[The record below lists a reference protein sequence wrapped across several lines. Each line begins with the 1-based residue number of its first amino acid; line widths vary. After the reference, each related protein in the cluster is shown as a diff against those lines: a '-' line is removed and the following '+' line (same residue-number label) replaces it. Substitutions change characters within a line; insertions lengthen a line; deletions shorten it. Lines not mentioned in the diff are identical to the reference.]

1 MTFLI
6 ALADRFVPA
15 EFARDSDEFRRARL
29 LVAMVLSTVGYGPVF
44 ALSYWLLGAPLLALG
59 ILVTVGLAIFSPLLL
74 RATRSIAIA
83 GNYAIATLAAVL
95 VLCAVHTGGVGSA
108 GHYWSVALPV
118 LGSLLARRR
127 CGIAWSLFVAVE
139 TAVLYALERAGRM
152 PTSLLA
158 GQRVEAL
165 HVLSIATLSLLML
178 SLGWIYES
186 IKERMRATLAS
197 ANAEL
202 RLILDNTGQGFLT
215 IARDGSVAGER
226 SAIVDE
232 WLGPPPPGA
241 TLASLVSAVDAHAG
255 FALELCWMQIAEE
268 LLPLEVAMMQ
278 LPSRLRR
285 GEQSLELAYRPI
297 VRQGKLAR
305 MLVVISDVSAQ
316 VARER
321 AERAEAELLA
331 LVKRL
336 MSDRA
341 GFRDFFEESRQ
352 QCARLLDPATAERA
366 VMRDLHTLKG
376 NCGLFGL
383 AAFAEA
389 CHALEEAVAARGLPA
404 TLEERRQLV
413 EGWQR
418 TAGTVAMFLEE
429 EVPRDVEVSRAE
441 HTELLGL
448 LQRDAPKRQLLQ
460 LAASWAHEPAA
471 RRLARLGEGAV
482 ALAARL
488 GKPAVA
494 IAIEDHGVRVPRS
507 GWQELWSALVHLIR
521 NAVDHGIEPADQRTA
536 LGKPPHGCLTL
547 RSLAGDD
554 RIVIEVTDDGAGV
567 AWERVR
573 ARARQLGLPA
583 TTQPELEAALF
594 CDGLSTREAASEISG
609 RGVGMAVVRATCS
622 SLGGAISIRS
632 EPGLGT
638 TFRIEI
644 PHRALP
650 REPPPRRST
659 TLPAEQP
666 APPATAREPAPPRVG

>member
-6 ALADRFVPA
+6 ALADSFVPA
-15 EFARDSDEFRRARL
+15 ELARDSDDFRRARL
-29 LVAMVLSTVGYGPVF
+29 LVLFGLATVANGPVF
-44 ALSYWLLGAPLLALG
+44 GLLYWFLDAPRLTLG
-59 ILVTVGLAIFSPLLL
+59 ILVSVALVILGPFLL
-74 RATRSIAIA
+74 RATRSIALA
-83 GNYAIATLAAVL
+83 GNYSISVLAAVL
-95 VLCAVHTGGVGSA
+95 ILCALHTGGVGSA
-108 GHYWSVALPV
+108 GHYWSVALPIF
-118 LGSLLARRR
+118 GGLLVGRRS
-127 CGIAWSLFVAVE
+127 GIAWALFAAVE
-139 TAVLYALERAGRM
+139 TAALYALQRAGGL
-152 PTSLLA
+152 PPSFVF
-158 GQRVEAL
+158 GQRAVTL
-165 HVLSIATLSLLML
+165 HVLSVATLSLLML

-197 ANAEL
+197 ANSEL

-215 IARDGSVAGER
+215 IDRDGSVAGER
-226 SAIVDE
+226 SAIIDE

-268 LLPLEVAMMQ
+268 LLPFEVAMMQ
-278 LPSRLRR
+278 LPTRLRR
-285 GEQSLELAYRPI
+285 GEQFLELAYRPI

-305 MLVVISDVSAQ
+305 MLVVISDVSAE

-341 GFRDFFEESRQ
+341 GFRDFFEESRE
-352 QCARLLDPATAERA
+352 QCARLLDPATAEHV
-366 VMRDLHTLKG
+366 VMRDVHTLKG
-376 NCGLFGL
+376 NSGLFGL

-404 TLEERRQLV
+404 TLEQRRQLV

-418 TAGTVAMFLEE
+418 TAGAVAMFLEE
-429 EVPRDVEVSRAE
+429 EAPRDVEVSRAE
-441 HTELLGL
+441 HAELLGL

-460 LAASWAHEPAA
+460 LAASWAHEPAS

-482 ALAARL
+482 ALASRL
-488 GKPAVA
+488 GKPPVA

-507 GWQELWSALVHLIR
+507 GWRELWSALVHLIR
-521 NAVDHGIEPADQRTA
+521 NAVDHGIEHPEERTA
-536 LGKPPHGCLTL
+536 LGKPPHGSLTL
-547 RSLAGDD
+547 RTLADDD

-583 TTQPELEAALF
+583 ATQLELEAALF
-594 CDGLSTREAASEISG
+594 SDGISTRETASEISG
-609 RGVGMAVVRATCS
+609 RGVGMAVVRVTCS
-622 SLGGAISIRS
+622 ALGGTISIRS
-632 EPGLGT
+632 EPGRGT

-644 PHRALP
+644 PHRGPP
-650 REPPPRRST
+650 RETAPPRRAASPT
-659 TLPAEQP
+659 EPAARP
-666 APPATAREPAPPRVG
+666 TAARETEPPRVG

>member
-15 EFARDSDEFRRARL
+15 EFARDSDDFRRARL

-74 RATRSIAIA
+74 RATRSIPIA
-83 GNYAIATLAAVL
+83 GNYSIATLAAVL

-118 LGSLLARRR
+118 FGSLLARRR
-127 CGIAWSLFVAVE
+127 SGIAWSLFVAVE
-139 TAVLYALERAGRM
+139 TAALYALERAGRM
-152 PTSLLA
+152 PTSFLSA
-158 GQRVEAL
+158 QRVAIL
-165 HVLSIATLSLLML
+165 HVLSIATLSLLMF

-186 IKERMRATLAS
+186 IKDRMRATLAA
-197 ANAEL
+197 ANSEL

-226 SAIVDE
+226 SAIIDE

-297 VRQGKLAR
+297 VRQGRLAR
-305 MLVVISDVSAQ
+305 MLVVISDISAE

-341 GFRDFFEESRQ
+341 GSRDFFEESRE
-352 QCARLLDPATAERA
+352 QCARLLDPATDERA
-366 VMRDLHTLKG
+366 VMRDVHTLKG

-389 CHALEEAVAARGLPA
+389 CHALEEAVAARGQPA

-418 TAGTVAMFLEE
+418 TAGAVAMLLEE
-429 EVPRDVEVSRAE
+429 APRDVEVSRAE
-441 HTELLGL
+441 HAELLGL

-460 LAASWAHEPAA
+460 LAASWAHEPAS

-482 ALAARL
+482 ALASRL
-488 GKPAVA
+488 GKPPVA

-521 NAVDHGIEPADQRTA
+521 NAVDHGIEHPEERTA
-536 LGKPPHGCLTL
+536 LGKPPHGSLTL
-547 RSLAGDD
+547 RTLADD
-554 RIVIEVTDDGAGV
+554 DSIVIEVTDDGAGV

-573 ARARQLGLPA
+573 ARARQLGLPSA
-583 TTQPELEAALF
+583 TQLELEAALF
-594 CDGLSTREAASEISG
+594 CDGLSTRETASEISG
-609 RGVGMAVVRATCS
+609 RGVGMAVVRVTCS
-622 SLGGAISIRS
+622 ALGGTISIRS
-632 EPGLGT
+632 EPGRGT
-638 TFRIEI
+638 TFRIAI
-644 PHRALP
+644 PHRGPP
-650 REPPPRRST
+650 RETAPPRRAASPTEPAARST
-659 TLPAEQP
+659 A
-666 APPATAREPAPPRVG
+666 ARETSPPRVG